1 MNQHCATLQS
11 SAIGA
16 VCCKA
21 SVSSPVECE
30 RKQLS
35 PCRRNQNT
43 RRRSH
48 RRRGSNSSSRQFL
61 FALCSIFI
69 SAACLLKQSQ
79 AFSSSSSS
87 IHQSRIS
94 NAPSGFSLNGPT
106 QQRHRANTRFYMSSV
121 LEPASQSS
129 STRMSDFQRRMKGI
143 VKRNGVANGRKVVGT
158 SRSAPERPANLKV
171 AHTLEEYKD
180 QLDESSGK
188 IVVVR
193 FFATWCKAC
202 KAIQPS
208 FYRMAALYP
217 HITFV
222 EVPVTNHNA
231 NLHQGLEVPSLP
243 YGHIYYPDA
252 GLVEEMKI
260 SKKYFPGLVKKV
272 RWYDSG
278 LCGLDEFV
286 PEDSDDDAA
295 AEKEN

>member
-1 MNQHCATLQS
+1 MNNMNQHCATLQS

-30 RKQLS
+30 RKQFS

-94 NAPSGFSLNGPT
+94 NAPSRFSLNGPT

-193 FFATWCKAC
+193 FFATWCKV
-202 KAIQPS
+202 
-208 FYRMAALYP
+208 RMRLVANCSLLIIFVQHSITHLY
-217 HITFV
+217 TFFS
-222 EVPVTNHNA
+222 TF
-231 NLHQGLEVPSLP
+231 S
-243 YGHIYYPDA
+243 
-252 GLVEEMKI
+252 
-260 SKKYFPGLVKKV
+260 PGM
-272 RWYDSG
+272 
-278 LCGLDEFV
+278 
-286 PEDSDDDAA
+286 
-295 AEKEN
+295 